1 MKTRRKCILVVD
13 DDPPIQRILRRNLM
27 MSGYDVLI
35 AEDGKEAVEI
45 VRMHQPDLILL
56 DLWLPGEIDGL
67 GVCRR
72 VRQWTQTP
80 IIILSARKEEK
91 QKVEALD
98 LGADDYLTKPFS
110 NDELQARVR
119 ACLRRAA
126 GTAEPGN
133 QQQPDILQTE
143 DGYLSMNTAR
153 RQVLVGSHEVKLTP
167 TEFELL
173 RQLMLHAG
181 KVLTHRVLLRSVW
194 GPEYGEEADYLRVY
208 VRQLR
213 VKVEETPSDPRY
225 IITEPGVG
233 YVFQAQVRT
242 LQQTGMPWNERPEI
256 VPGEQG
262 TGNVPG
268 GAAAFTNSLSNDTH
282 VILSEVK
289 NLGSLPEREIG

>member
-1 MKTRRKCILVVD
+1 MKSKGKCILVVD
-13 DDPPIQRILRRNLM
+13 DEPPIQRILRRNLSM
-27 MSGYDVLI
+27 NGYDVLI
-35 AEDGKEAVEI
+35 AEDGREAVEM

-56 DLWLPGEIDGL
+56 DLWLPGDIDGL

-80 IIILSARKEEK
+80 IIVLSARKEEK

-110 NDELQARVR
+110 NEELQARVR

-126 GTAEPGN
+126 ATMETEGL
-133 QQQPDILQTE
+133 QQPEILQTE
-143 DGYLSMNTAR
+143 DGYLGMNIVR
-153 RQVLVGSHEVKLTP
+153 RQVRVGGQDVKLTP

-181 KVLTHRVLLRSVW
+181 KVLTHRSLLRAVW

-213 VKVEETPSDPRY
+213 LKVEEKPSQPRY
-225 IITEPGVG
+225 ILTEPGVG
-233 YVFQAQVRT
+233 YVFQAQT
-242 LQQTGMPWNERPEI
+242 HILQHGGSQWSEASGKHSNPSFAETIAEISPLVSTPWLETE
-256 VPGEQG
+256 
-262 TGNVPG
+262 T
-268 GAAAFTNSLSNDTH
+268 S
-282 VILSEVK
+282 
-289 NLGSLPEREIG
+289 